1 MASVISINIM
11 PQTNSSCFGKI
22 LVYNSKFT
30 SIPVD
35 RKVIS
40 WRQCSPPPPHYSFCT
55 QFPNPVR
62 KSGGNYY
69 RPNILLREQIQTP
82 TLNSQLMQ
90 VFYWSSQN
98 YSQMIIIVQLLYNL
112 APTRQRHAN
121 HPLLLNSGDAQLLY
135 GWLWS
140 STPTPLHKNSS
151 VLDTDLRPYFTGQVL
166 PSA

>member
-1 MASVISINIM
+1 MASIISINIM
-11 PQTNSSCFGKI
+11 TQTNSSCFGKI

-82 TLNSQLMQ
+82 TLNFQLMQ

-112 APTRQRHAN
+112 APARQ
-121 HPLLLNSGDAQLLY
+121 
-135 GWLWS
+135 S
-140 STPTPLHKNSS
+140 S
-151 VLDTDLRPYFTGQVL
+151 
-166 PSA
+166 PSAELRRCTTTVWVALVVNPHPPSQKLFRPGHRSPTVFYRPGSPIGMII